1 MTAVSLHSQVRLIP
15 TARIVT
21 DKVTGKP
28 VLLYPEGV
36 LWLNET
42 GSKILSL
49 CHRATPV
56 SSIVETL
63 AEEYSP
69 EDRVAI
75 ERDVIEFLDPLVA
88 MVLVRVEAI
97 S

>member
-1 MTAVSLHSQVRLIP
+1 MTGVSLHSRVKLIP

-21 DKVTGKP
+21 DKVTARP

-42 GSKILSL
+42 GSKIVSL

-56 SSIVETL
+56 SSIVEAL
-63 AEEYSP
+63 AGEYAP

-75 ERDVIEFLDPLVA
+75 EKDVVEFLDFLVA
-88 MVLVRVEAI
+88 MVLVRAEAI

>member
-1 MTAVSLHSQVRLIP
+1 MTGVSLQSRVTLIP
-15 TARIVT
+15 SARIVT
-21 DKVTGKP
+21 DKVTGRP

-42 GSKILSL
+42 GSTILSL
-49 CHRATPV
+49 CHRAMPV
-56 SSIVETL
+56 SSIVEAL
-63 AEEYSP
+63 AEEYAP

-75 ERDVIEFLDPLVA
+75 EKDVIEFLDSLVA
-88 MVLVRVEAI
+88 MVLVRVETI

>member
-1 MTAVSLHSQVRLIP
+1 VTAVSLHSRVRLIP

-21 DKVTGKP
+21 DKVTGRP
-28 VLLYPEGV
+28 VLHYPEGV

-49 CHRATPV
+49 CHQAIAV

-69 EDRVAI
+69 EERVAI
-75 ERDVIEFLDPLVA
+75 EKDVIEFLDPLVA